1 MPHSENKTIIK
12 KIKNYW
18 YKFWAL
24 VFFLG
29 VSINFTEIV
38 CRTVFNFSV
47 ELMYDLPVWLTIWSV
62 MMLAGPILPD
72 GEHVSVDM
80 VRDRLSGTP
89 KKILEAINIVIC
101 IIFGAVITYGGYL
114 VTSQYYKFNMN
125 IIRIVSVPRWLVE
138 SCIPIGM
145 ALFTVFAVIRFF
157 NVIREKDTQKQ
168 ENEY

>member
-1 MPHSENKTIIK
+1 MQHDNNKTFFAK
-12 KIKNYW
+12 LKNFW

-29 VSINFTEIV
+29 VSINFIEIV

-47 ELMYDLPVWLTIWSV
+47 DLMYDLPVWLTIWSV
-62 MMLAGPILPD
+62 MMLAGPILPE

-80 VRDRLSGTP
+80 IRDKLTGVPR
-89 KKILEAINIVIC
+89 KILESVNLLIC
-101 IIFGAVITYGGYL
+101 IAFGAIITYGGYL

-145 ALFTVFAVIRFF
+145 FMFTLFAVIHLF
-157 NVIREKDTQKQ
+157 NVIKGKTEQKQ
-168 ENEY
+168 DD